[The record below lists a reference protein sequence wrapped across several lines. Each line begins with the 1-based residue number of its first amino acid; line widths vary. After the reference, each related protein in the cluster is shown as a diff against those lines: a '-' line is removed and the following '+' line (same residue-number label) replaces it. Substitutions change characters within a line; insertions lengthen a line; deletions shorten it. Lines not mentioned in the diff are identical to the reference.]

1 MDRSA
6 YSASCNGLT
15 APFLFPPFLC
25 EESWK
30 PKTQQTMTREAPKQK
45 ISIICM
51 NEWKQLANSWIIVQ
65 LYEESLSG
73 CSWHILHKRT
83 KIITVYIYMQMVDQ
97 TNLQKQRVHREYLL
111 ALDNWIQS
119 CSGTPIM
126 DTEVYLMLRCWQA
139 ALQKT
144 LRKKAKL
151 NTAKW
156 RHSKINSD
164 VITKSHKY
172 KMHGILRP

>member
-1 MDRSA
+1 MPHWTQLFCIECKCRVTTHKNSRTTKDLNILKKSYANEYIYHIYNMDRSA

-51 NEWKQLANSWIIVQ
+51 NEWKQLANSCLIVL
-65 LYEESLSG
+65 LYEESLFG

-83 KIITVYIYMQMVDQ
+83 KTITVNICKWWIKQNCKSKEYIV
-97 TNLQKQRVHREYLL
+97 N
-111 ALDNWIQS
+111 I
-119 CSGTPIM
+119 C
-126 DTEVYLMLRCWQA
+126 
-139 ALQKT
+139 
-144 LRKKAKL
+144 
-151 NTAKW
+151 
-156 RHSKINSD
+156 
-164 VITKSHKY
+164 
-172 KMHGILRP
+172 